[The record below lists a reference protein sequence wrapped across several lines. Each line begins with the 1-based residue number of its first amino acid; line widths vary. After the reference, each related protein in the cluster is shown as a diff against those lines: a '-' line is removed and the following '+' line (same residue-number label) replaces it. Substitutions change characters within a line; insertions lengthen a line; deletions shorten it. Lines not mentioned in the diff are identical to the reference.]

1 MSEVYVFR
9 VAYNICDGA
18 TETINVAAS
27 DIKRAG
33 DTAMEVLV
41 GDGYYS
47 HNIQLTAI
55 EKILKLDGL
64 DKEWLKYE

>member
-1 MSEVYVFR
+1 MSEVYIFR
-9 VAYNICDGA
+9 VAYNICDGD
-18 TETINVAAS
+18 TETVFVAAS
-27 DIKRAG
+27 DIQRAG

-41 GDGYYS
+41 DDGYYS

-64 DKEWLKYE
+64 DKEWLEYE